1 VTRFHARILPAVALA
16 AAAGCGDGSGPGG
29 EAVVACNEVV
39 PTALSP
45 GQVALVDASHT
56 ACIRIAEAG
65 AGGAD
70 YLYVAYSAAGQES
83 RDGTSAEYQLTGMA
97 GAPPPAAA
105 VRPGGQAAWLQATPA
120 QRFHGRLRALGQ
132 DLARTRPGPRLRAR
146 AAPSVRTAPP
156 SPGEERTFNVLRSAD
171 VSGTR
176 PDDYVQVES
185 TARYVGT
192 HTAIFLD
199 NSAPVEGG
207 YTEDDLTAIGTLF
220 DDYLHP
226 IDVDAFGSET
236 DVNGDGLV
244 LVLLTDRVTQLV
256 GCGEDQIVVGLFFA
270 VDLIADHVGSN
281 NAEIFYGL
289 APNEACEV
297 DRIQAVRALPGV
309 FIHEFQHM
317 INYGQHVLQRD
328 GDAEDTW
335 LDEGLAGMAE
345 ELGGRLVPDD
355 RCLDNDCLSQF
366 HSSNFVNAYRYLA
379 QLDGAYLIG
388 PRQPPLPLTEYG
400 ATWLF
405 VRWLSDHFAAE
416 PTLGNDLTRAL
427 VQTTRT
433 GAENV
438 VSATETPFDRL
449 IGEWQLANFLEDHPD
464 FEELTA
470 GTRFRYTSWDIREVF
485 ASFNQ
490 QDPSEFRS
498 VYPVEPDV
506 FTGADYVR
514 NGVLRAGSGQHL
526 LLEHAALAPALDLLL
541 TSPDAA
547 NALHPD
553 VSPRTILLRLR

>member
-29 EAVVACNEVV
+29 EAVVDCNEVV

-45 GQVALVDASHT
+45 GQVALVDASDT

-70 YLYVAYSAAGQES
+70 YLYVAYSAAGEES
-83 RDGTSAEYQLTGMA
+83 RDGTSAEYQLTGTA
-97 GAPPPAAA
+97 GTPPVTVIRPGAQA
-105 VRPGGQAAWLQATPA
+105 VRSQATPA
-120 QRFHGRLRALGQ
+120 QRFHSRLRAFGQ
-132 DLARTRPGPRLRAR
+132 DLARSRRGQRLRAR
-146 AAPSVRTAPP
+146 AAPSVRAVPP
-156 SPGEERTFNVLRSAD
+156 SLGEERSFSVLSSAD
-171 VSGTR
+171 VSGTQ
-176 PDDYVQVES
+176 PEDYVQVES

-199 NSAPVEGG
+199 NAAPVEGG
-207 YTEDDLTAIGTLF
+207 YTQDDLTAIGTLF

-244 LVLLTDRVTQLV
+244 LVLLTNRVTQLV

-270 VDLIADHVGSN
+270 VDLIAGHVGSN

-289 APNEACEV
+289 APDEACGV
-297 DRIQAVRALPGV
+297 DRVDAVRALPGV

-328 GDAEDTW
+328 GDGEDTW
-335 LDEGLAGMAE
+335 LDEGLSGMAE

-355 RCLDNDCLSQF
+355 QCVDNDCLTQF
-366 HSSNFVNAYRYLA
+366 HSSNFVNAYMYLA
-379 QLDGAYLIG
+379 QVNSAYLIG

-405 VRWLSDHFAAE
+405 VRWLADHFAAE
-416 PTLGNDLTRAL
+416 PTLGTDLTRAL

-449 IGEWQLANFLEDHPD
+449 IGEWQLANYLDDHPD
-464 FEELTA
+464 FEGLTA
-470 GTRFRYTSWDIREVF
+470 GTRLHYTSWDIRDVY

-490 QDPSEFRS
+490 EDPVKFPSA
-498 VYPVEPDV
+498 YPLEPDV
-506 FTGADYVR
+506 FTGDDYVR
-514 NGVLRAGSGQHL
+514 TGELLAGSGQHL
-526 LLEHAALAPALDLLL
+526 LVERAASAPALDLLL
-541 TSPDAA
+541 TGPDATS
-547 NALHPD
+547 ALSPD
-553 VSPRTILLRLR
+553 VSPRTVLLRLR